1 MSIDAEVRL
10 EMQQAIK
17 DAHPDDLPRLLAYA
31 EQLTCEHRATAA
43 QTPTVCSDLPHQDPL
58 TD

>member
-31 EQLTCEHRATAA
+31 EQLTCEHRATVA
-43 QTPTVCSDLPHQDPL
+43 QTLATCVDLEHQDPL
-58 TD
+58 I